1 MRGKVH
7 AGELWLILTHLHDSI
22 HNAAW
27 SAEPLL
33 LAIVAVARLRDLNA
47 TFTLLQT

>member
-7 AGELWLILTHLHDSI
+7 AGELCLTLTYLHDSI
-22 HNAAW
+22 HYAAW
-27 SAEPLL
+27 RAEPLL

-47 TFTLLQT
+47 TFTLQQT